1 MDKRIITVAVT
12 GGIHT
17 PTMSE
22 YLPCKPKDIAQH
34 AIDSWREGAA
44 AVHIHA
50 RDPKDGRP
58 SSDIGVFQEIV
69 ERIRDES
76 DMIIAISTGGG
87 AQMTL
92 EERLSAIPVLKP
104 ELASFNQGSINFGL
118 FPMLKKY
125 NTWKYD
131 WEPELLNFTHDWV
144 FKNTFKELEGI
155 ASMMREYGTK
165 PELEVYDTGMLYN
178 VEYLQNIGLLDEPLY
193 IQFVTG
199 ILGGLQ
205 CNPYDLMTFYET
217 AERIFGKGKYVWSVI
232 GAGRHQ
238 YNMTTMG
245 LILGGNIRVGLEDN
259 LYIAKGVLAKSS
271 AEQAA
276 KMVRIMKELGLE
288 PASPNDAREIL
299 KIKGK

>member
-1 MDKRIITVAVT
+1 MDKRIISVAVT

-22 YLPCKPKDIAQH
+22 YLPYKPEDIARH

-44 AVHIHA
+44 VVHIHA
-50 RDPKDGRP
+50 RDPNDGRP
-58 SSDIGVFQEIV
+58 SSDINLFKEIV
-69 ERIRDES
+69 ERIRNES

-92 EERLSAIPVLKP
+92 EERLSAIPALKP

-118 FPMLKKY
+118 FPLLQKHD
-125 NTWKYD
+125 TWKHD
-131 WEPELLNFTHDWV
+131 WEPELLNFTRDWV
-144 FKNTFKELEGI
+144 FKNTFEELEGI
-155 ASMMREYGTK
+155 AKMMKDYGTK

-178 VEYLQNIGLLDEPLY
+178 VQYLHNLGLLEEPLY

-205 CNPYDLMTFYET
+205 SNPFDLMNFYNT
-217 AERIFGKGKYVWSVI
+217 AERIFGHGNFVWSII
-232 GAGRHQ
+232 GAGRQ
-238 YNMTTMG
+238 QFNMTTMG

-259 LYIAKGVLAKSS
+259 LYLEKGVLAKSS

-288 PASPNDAREIL
+288 PASPEDAREML
-299 KIKGK
+299 NIKKK